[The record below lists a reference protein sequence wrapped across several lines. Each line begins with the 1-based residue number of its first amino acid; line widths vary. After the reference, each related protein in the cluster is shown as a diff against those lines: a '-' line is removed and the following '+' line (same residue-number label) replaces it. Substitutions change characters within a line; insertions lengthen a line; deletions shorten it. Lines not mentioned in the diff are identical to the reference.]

1 MNQLQTPAETPD
13 DLQKNLAEINVLLSK
28 IEVHRRRQIV
38 WTWIGLAAL
47 LLIAMA
53 FVANLYLIGKKF
65 DIERLAEEMI
75 GKSEQVLDSRA
86 VQQLRQDFHK
96 VFLPACQEELAK
108 EFERR
113 LPDLRGSIETQT
125 AETEDFL
132 QNDLRPKLNR
142 RLHESFAK
150 AEVNIAKKY
159 ASSMPQGVSV
169 EAGMRAFEM
178 VFADDITGEL
188 NRNVESARVQL
199 RNLRTEAFAFRQVP
213 EYQILQ
219 KKTVSEVE
227 NLLFET
233 FLELWIYY
241 LNPARGAVAGGL

>member
-125 AETEDFL
+125 AETEDFSRVPSSSCTRNHVGAITFIPTASL
-132 QNDLRPKLNR
+132 TELSKV
-142 RLHESFAK
+142 SFA
-150 AEVNIAKKY
+150 
-159 ASSMPQGVSV
+159 
-169 EAGMRAFEM
+169 FC
-178 VFADDITGEL
+178 
-188 NRNVESARVQL
+188 
-199 RNLRTEAFAFRQVP
+199 
-213 EYQILQ
+213 
-219 KKTVSEVE
+219 E
-227 NLLFET
+227 NT
-233 FLELWIYY
+233 
-241 LNPARGAVAGGL
+241 